1 VDVALTIGSLPSGI
15 FNAASLTV
23 YAMMLLG
30 WITLVDFVARPFFVL
45 RTASSFIG
53 VRALAMYIGCILRNR
68 YCLKIHYE
76 LRVCR
81 TLTGV
86 LLYLI
91 LGWFDATIE
100 CCLMVLFLPPALLV
114 FPQGSCTDLLSPE
127 LRDERQQVVDIVIE
141 ECFQDL
147 NKAAEMLVDGTL
159 SKDLLVGLM
168 KGQELG
174 QRMIVNSGASGVRAK
189 FLWSPTEP
197 TVFQGRLCHL
207 ILREE
212 LLLVLQ
218 EIFINVCIIW
228 FGRTSPGPARTLAL

>member
-1 VDVALTIGSLPSGI
+1 
-15 FNAASLTV
+15 
-23 YAMMLLG
+23 
-30 WITLVDFVARPFFVL
+30 
-45 RTASSFIG
+45 
-53 VRALAMYIGCILRNR
+53 
-68 YCLKIHYE
+68 
-76 LRVCR
+76 
-81 TLTGV
+81 
-86 LLYLI
+86 
-91 LGWFDATIE
+91 
-100 CCLMVLFLPPALLV
+100 MVLFLPPALLV

-159 SKDLLVGLM
+159 SKDLLVSLM

-197 TVFQGRLCHL
+197 AVFQGRLCHL

-218 EIFINVCIIW
+218 VIFINVCIIW